1 MDYTYKEL
9 SEKTAA
15 ELKEIASKIEHEAVR
30 GYTQLNKPHL
40 IEAICKA
47 LGIDMHEHH
56 RAVGIDKTKIKAQIR
71 ALKADREAAIEAKDY
86 AKLKAV
92 RSEIKKLK
100 KKLRKAMV

>member
-1 MDYTYKEL
+1 MEYTYKEL

-15 ELKEIASKIEHEAVR
+15 DLKEIASKIEHEAVR

-56 RAVGIDKTKIKAQIR
+56 RAVGIEKTKIKSKIR
-71 ALKADREAAIEAKDY
+71 ALKVDRQAAIEAKDY
-86 AKLKAV
+86 VKLKAV